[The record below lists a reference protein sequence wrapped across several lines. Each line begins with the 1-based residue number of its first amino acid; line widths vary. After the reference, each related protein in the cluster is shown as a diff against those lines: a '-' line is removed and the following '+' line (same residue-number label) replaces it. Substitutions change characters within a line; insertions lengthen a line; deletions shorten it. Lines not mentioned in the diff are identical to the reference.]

1 MCEPWR
7 RRQVRGVGHVPGAAP
22 AGQNVQLTVGTEV
35 QSYLLLGGHYIGSPE
50 QIGPQSHVGHL
61 ARVLVHIEKIVEKTR
76 FPVAVQIVGIPVAR
90 IVGKQI
96 NAVPVL
102 QRDRKSTRLNSS
114 HVAISYAVFCL
125 KKKKV
130 KDINATNIKVK
141 R

>member
-1 MCEPWR
+1 MAVHQRLVVCRLYPTPGGGY
-7 RRQVRGVGHVPGAAP
+7 VRALAAAP
-22 AGQNVQLTVGTEV
+22 SARRWPRSRRCPGWPECQLTVGTEV

-102 QRDRKSTRLNSS
+102 PRPVGGDQQRDRKS
-114 HVAISYAVFCL
+114 
-125 KKKKV
+125 
-130 KDINATNIKVK
+130 
-141 R
+141 